1 MVWPLSN
8 SEVKQSGP
16 LPELA
21 DSTATPLSAAAH
33 WATDLQ
39 APSLGWTC
47 TTGGSYWEAFVGRK
61 LEVDVAMAERQ
72 DNRELVLRAGQT
84 SASSHSERTVCLW
97 VKCLTTTI
105 LELLNIL
112 WHGDNCQS
120 SCCVWE
126 DCQCCIPSWKTE
138 WIKKTE
144 ELKDNHFLE
153 R

>member
-1 MVWPLSN
+1 MVWLLSK

-39 APSLGWTC
+39 APSLGWSC

-61 LEVDVAMAERQ
+61 LEVDVATAVQR
-72 DNRELVLRAGQT
+72 DNRELVLRASQT
-84 SASSHSERTVCLW
+84 STSSHTKRTVCLW

-105 LELLNIL
+105 LELLNKLLQQTAGQVAERDPTIFTDL
-112 WHGDNCQS
+112 CATHRGSASLTSYVNKQ
-120 SCCVWE
+120 
-126 DCQCCIPSWKTE
+126 PSIT
-138 WIKKTE
+138 
-144 ELKDNHFLE
+144 L
-153 R
+153 